1 LRRTDEDIHQAVQ
14 LWCRDRVA
22 AEAQYGN
29 ISQWDTS
36 GVTNMSGLF
45 LGCNNFND
53 DISGWDVSNVID
65 MSRMFWFALAF
76 NKDIGRWNVSNVT
89 NMSEMFWVAQAFN
102 QDIGRWNVS
111 NVTDMNEMFL
121 GCRIADEFKP
131 KFTRATKS
139 KRTKRTL
146 RGSGGNPPDND
157 EQCAICLEQL
167 TPDTKVETEC
177 HHMFHKQCLLK
188 WCGLKPDKTCPICR
202 GDITEMCEQIT
213 PFDSKDIIK
222 YVGPMKPRR
231 EDGPRGIENYNAAVK
246 MMNDPRFDVNVKIQY
261 RLEWGP
267 EWDEEYSLFYILVDK
282 GDKELLDVL
291 LARKDLKLDVL
302 EVSQFNGTRWVVDLL
317 KKHKKISKS
326 LKSLMS

>member
-1 LRRTDEDIHQAVQ
+1 MYMA
-14 LWCRDRVA
+14 
-22 AEAQYGN
+22 
-29 ISQWDTS
+29 
-36 GVTNMSGLF
+36 
-45 LGCNNFND
+45 
-53 DISGWDVSNVID
+53 
-65 MSRMFWFALAF
+65 
-76 NKDIGRWNVSNVT
+76 
-89 NMSEMFWVAQAFN
+89 
-102 QDIGRWNVS
+102 
-111 NVTDMNEMFL
+111 
-121 GCRIADEFKP
+121 
-131 KFTRATKS
+131 KS
-139 KRTKRTL
+139 KRVVGRTL
-146 RGSGGNPPDND
+146 RGKRKHVNKTYKKKSKRGGNPDND

-231 EDGPRGIENYNAAVK
+231 EDGPTGIENYNAAVK

-282 GDKELLDVL
+282 RDKDLLDVL

-302 EVSQFNGTRWVVDLL
+302 EVSDLSGKKWVVDLL
-317 KKHKKISKS
+317 KKHKKVPKS